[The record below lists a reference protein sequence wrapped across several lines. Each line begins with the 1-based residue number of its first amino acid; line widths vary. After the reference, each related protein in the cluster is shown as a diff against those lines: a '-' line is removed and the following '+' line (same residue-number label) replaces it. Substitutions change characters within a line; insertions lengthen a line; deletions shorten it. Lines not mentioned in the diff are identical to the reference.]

1 MQKNDSRCR
10 GMIAGVEEEQV
21 QKRRNSRCRGEE
33 AGAKKE
39 LVLGVLCGGNW
50 FASSWYHTDWSMI
63 SAPSCL
69 LSAVRLVAPH
79 SLQVLHIDTQRCN
92 ISWKVSQ
99 VSHYI
104 EPYLEFEARRRLLG
118 HSWEVRNGQA
128 SASTPSCSGV
138 YPFLF
143 LHAGVTLIQ
152 PGPPTWLLSAC
163 LAHAFTAWGHI
174 WLHIYVVP
182 RVKAASETWQ
192 PLFHILI
199 AACSLAA
206 RDGVVVVVRNDGD

>member
-138 YPFLF
+138 YPFSVSTCWCDTDS
-143 LHAGVTLIQ
+143 AWSSDMPSQ
-152 PGPPTWLLSAC
+152 CLLGSCFYC
-163 LAHAFTAWGHI
+163 LGSHLAPY
-174 WLHIYVVP
+174 L
-182 RVKAASETWQ
+182 
-192 PLFHILI
+192 
-199 AACSLAA
+199 CSPSS
-206 RDGVVVVVRNDGD
+206 